1 MELSL
6 TSLLPLAWYV
16 ILGVAVFA
24 YSFGDGF
31 DLGLGAVYLKAKE
44 DKERRIL
51 LNSIGPVWDGN
62 EVWLVIIVGGLFA
75 GFPACYATLLSIF
88 YMPIWTLVL
97 LYIFRGCSLEFR
109 SKSESVS
116 WKIFWDIIFICSGT
130 AISFFLGTIV
140 GNLILGLPLSPDT
153 SYASLSWILFFRPYA
168 ALCGAV
174 VASAFAIHGSCFALM
189 KTSDSLNARIAQQF
203 PYILSSFLV
212 FYVLFLGASLISI
225 PKRFDA
231 FPTYPLL
238 ILLIALTSCC
248 CVAAKTSVSKKRYG
262 YAFIYSTL
270 NLLSLILSAA
280 TLTFPNILLSTVDP
294 QYSYTIYNSAVE
306 TKTLKSLL
314 IIVLIGLPFI
324 ITYTCY
330 IYRVFRGKT
339 NFPSIY

>member
-116 WKIFWDIIFICSGT
+116 WKTFWDIIFICSG
-130 AISFFLGTIV
+130 
-140 GNLILGLPLSPDT
+140 D
-153 SYASLSWILFFRPYA
+153 
-168 ALCGAV
+168 C
-174 VASAFAIHGSCFALM
+174 H
-189 KTSDSLNARIAQQF
+189 Q
-203 PYILSSFLV
+203 
-212 FYVLFLGASLISI
+212 LFLRHDCWESDPWI
-225 PKRFDA
+225 A
-231 FPTYPLL
+231 FVSRHLL
-238 ILLIALTSCC
+238 CFFILD
-248 CVAAKTSVSKKRYG
+248 
-262 YAFIYSTL
+262 FI
-270 NLLSLILSAA
+270 
-280 TLTFPNILLSTVDP
+280 
-294 QYSYTIYNSAVE
+294 
-306 TKTLKSLL
+306 
-314 IIVLIGLPFI
+314 
-324 ITYTCY
+324 
-330 IYRVFRGKT
+330 
-339 NFPSIY
+339 FPSLCSLMWRCSCQCVCYSRFLLRINEDFGFFKC